1 MQEQLSPNNPEN
13 EKNALKSWLCEVS
26 LFDGKCCYKSK
37 VSELRARLVTCIDI
51 SQNNSMDILKRFDEK
66 LWKKDGNIYEINSE
80 ELINLQN
87 DISRLNVNNIHD
99 EKKRF
104 NLKNEIFIFTLNQST
119 LLALYAIV
127 IIFVKMI
134 WKGYGNVDYLDYS
147 FALGYL
153 VTVSLVLYAID
164 RDNFTKKLLI
174 FMNGLVFFILIFCY
188 LYSLSHQEE
197 IIFLSL
203 SDTLV
208 LFFLVIVNLAM
219 FGFYLF
225 SSIYSITSF
234 THKKNKTPRIVLVL
248 VVVAVYGILIALTLQ
263 GISLKI

>member
-13 EKNALKSWLCEVS
+13 EKNALKTWLCEVS

-51 SQNNSMDILKRFDEK
+51 SQSNSKDILKKFDER

-80 ELINLQN
+80 ELISLQ
-87 DISRLNVNNIHD
+87 DDVSRLNVNNIHD
-99 EKKRF
+99 ERKRF
-104 NLKNEIFIFTLNQST
+104 DLKKEIFVFTVNQST

-134 WKGYGNVDYLDYS
+134 WKGYGNVDFIIPGFS
-147 FALGYL
+147 FGYL
-153 VTVSLVLYAID
+153 LAISLVLYVID
-164 RDNFTKKLLI
+164 SSTKKLLI
-174 FMNGLVFFILIFCY
+174 GLNGIVFFVLISCY
-188 LYSLSHQEE
+188 LYSLYHQEE
-197 IIFLSL
+197 IIYLSF
-203 SDTLV
+203 SDTV
-208 LFFLVIVNLAM
+208 SLFFLILINLAM

-234 THKKNKTPRIVLVL
+234 TNKNNKIPRIVLVL
-248 VVVAVYGILIALTLQ
+248 AVVAVYGILIAVTLQ
-263 GISLKI
+263 NISIKI